1 MSVIDEKIKECEDIS
16 NDLWREGRDEYEYIG
31 IGGSLNKND
40 ATQFV
45 RELEDLLNKWD
56 WQIFHFTGRIEEH
69 RSR

>member
-16 NDLWREGRDEYEYIG
+16 NELWYEGKDEYEYIG
-31 IGGSLNKND
+31 IGGSLSKNN

-45 RELEDLLNKWD
+45 GELEDLLNKWD
-56 WQIFHFTGRIEEH
+56 WRIFHSTRRIEEH